1 MGFVGIFIT
10 VIALLLFGAMTIVAF
25 ESDYQTVRFRVKIII
40 RDPKDPKGKIIKVYS
55 RYLRWEIPCYEE
67 AIEDWAKIMVPQF
80 IPKNVIP
87 SSPEPPTIRIWR
99 EGGKPLQS
107 WKRIRRGA
115 GFIID
120 VFP

>member
-1 MGFVGIFIT
+1 MGIGIFIT
-10 VIALLLFGAMTIVAF
+10 IVALILFGAMAFIAF
-25 ESDYQTVRFRVKIII
+25 ESDYHTVRFRVKIII
-40 RDPKDPKGKIIKVYS
+40 RDAEGKIIKVYS
-55 RYLRWEIPCYEE
+55 RYLRWDNPCYEE